1 MSCKKNQ
8 EKRRKWD
15 LSRVRENG
23 WGSNVRCCGRMG
35 YYMCL
40 WNRGYT
46 LPGLWCFDKEWQ
58 LLKGDLRAELN
69 FNNHIGSKQRSDT
82 SFFFLPYQTT
92 LISFSC
98 QISLVCES
106 CCILGP
112 ILEASM
118 QYTRDSLAFYGC
130 QRWLKTRL
138 LKSTFLLEG
147 VDNWG
152 ALEVEIH

>member
-82 SFFFLPYQTT
+82 SFFFFT
-92 LISFSC
+92 LSNYSDFIFLSDFSC
-98 QISLVCES
+98 MWELLYSGSYSRSFHAIHTWFTSFL
-106 CCILGP
+106 
-112 ILEASM
+112 
-118 QYTRDSLAFYGC
+118 
-130 QRWLKTRL
+130 WLSK
-138 LKSTFLLEG
+138 
-147 VDNWG
+147 V
-152 ALEVEIH
+152 VEDQAVEEHFPSGRCW